1 MEQAR
6 RAAVWI
12 SAGFAVLFSGT
23 LLILLVPNLATIFPG
38 RVTEF
43 NTLLI
48 VLTGAVGPAAL
59 AYGMYQPEEEKLLPQ
74 TSMNAWL
81 SVIALTALGAAQ
93 FALLFSKL
101 LQIDPPGFAYSS
113 PTDTAISVVYWLSV
127 AVFAGALLRLLW
139 ALKPSGIPRSK

>member
-74 TSMNAWL
+74 TSMNA
-81 SVIALTALGAAQ
+81 
-93 FALLFSKL
+93 
-101 LQIDPPGFAYSS
+101 
-113 PTDTAISVVYWLSV
+113 
-127 AVFAGALLRLLW
+127 
-139 ALKPSGIPRSK
+139 